1 MKMRTLILTVPA
13 AAAATTAVLTA
24 AVLTAAVLT
33 TAGSSAQA
41 ETALSFVTHQTNL
54 EFVTGSGA
62 SPYPTGP
69 LAPGDRI
76 IGRDDILRGHSV
88 IGSDYEAC
96 TVTFGLNVLC
106 EDMVSLT
113 GRGDLHV
120 TWTFQWPSAPGS
132 TGPTAWDG
140 VVDGGT
146 GAFGDA
152 HGSFHAAALTG
163 GDISIT
169 ADIRH

>member
-1 MKMRTLILTVPA
+1 MKMRTLIMTVSA
-13 AAAATTAVLTA
+13 AAVVAA
-24 AVLTAAVLT
+24 AVLAA
-33 TAGSSAQA
+33 AGPSAKA
-41 ETALSFVTHQTNL
+41 ETDLSFVTHQANI
-54 EFVTGSGA
+54 EFVTA
-62 SPYPTGP
+62 TEATQFPTGP

-76 IGRDDILRGHSV
+76 IGRDDILRGRSV
-88 IGSDYEAC
+88 IGHDYEAC

-146 GAFGDA
+146 GSFSEA
-152 HGSFHAAALTG
+152 HGSFHAAPLAS

-169 ADIRH
+169 ADISH

>member
-1 MKMRTLILTVPA
+1 MKMRTLIMTA
-13 AAAATTAVLTA
+13 AAAAA
-24 AVLTAAVLT
+24 AAAAAIA
-33 TAGSSAQA
+33 TAGPSAQA
-41 ETALSFVTHQTNL
+41 ETALSFVTHQANL

-62 SPYPTGP
+62 SPFPTGP

-76 IGRDDILRGHSV
+76 IGRDDILRGRSV
-88 IGSDYEAC
+88 IGNDYEAC

-120 TWTFQWPSAPGS
+120 SWTFQWPSAPGS
-132 TGPTAWDG
+132 PGPTAWDG

-146 GAFGDA
+146 GAFSDA
-152 HGSFHAAALTG
+152 HGSFHAAALAN

-169 ADIRH
+169 ADISH

>member
-1 MKMRTLILTVPA
+1 MKMRTLIMTVSA
-13 AAAATTAVLTA
+13 AAAAAVVL
-24 AVLTAAVLT
+24 AV
-33 TAGSSAQA
+33 AGPSAKA
-41 ETALSFVTHQTNL
+41 ETDLSFVTHQANI
-54 EFVTGSGA
+54 EFVTGTEA
-62 SPYPTGP
+62 TPFPTGP

-76 IGRDDILRGHSV
+76 IGRDDILRGRSV

-146 GAFGDA
+146 GSFSEA
-152 HGSFHAAALTG
+152 HGSFHAAALAS

-169 ADIRH
+169 ADISH

>member
-1 MKMRTLILTVPA
+1 MKMRTLIMTVSA
-13 AAAATTAVLTA
+13 AAAAAA
-24 AVLTAAVLT
+24 AVLAA
-33 TAGSSAQA
+33 AGPGAQA
-41 ETALSFVTHQTNL
+41 ETDLSFVTHQANI
-54 EFVTGSGA
+54 EFVTGTGA
-62 SPYPTGP
+62 TPFPTGP

-76 IGRDDILRGHSV
+76 IGRDDILRGRSV
-88 IGSDYEAC
+88 IGNDYEAC
-96 TVTFGLNVLC
+96 TVTFGLHVLC

-146 GAFGDA
+146 GSFSEA
-152 HGSFHAAALTG
+152 HGSFHAAALAS

-169 ADIRH
+169 ADISH